1 MRSSISLSSYQR
13 LTICTVICEARHT
26 LAVPWI
32 KKIEGSKGRSADTL
46 GHTVRPCVAPAMT
59 VVQIRDYQSR
69 RKAPLQN
76 RQRHRGRLHEY
87 NSKVSSGVLIASGM
101 MFAWVVLFT
110 VVASVGSYL
119 G

>member
-1 MRSSISLSSYQR
+1 
-13 LTICTVICEARHT
+13 
-26 LAVPWI
+26 
-32 KKIEGSKGRSADTL
+32 
-46 GHTVRPCVAPAMT
+46 MT
-59 VVQIRDYQSR
+59 VVQISDYQSR
-69 RKAPLQN
+69 RKAPLQK
-76 RQRHRGRLHEY
+76 RRRHRGRLHEC